1 MCDVPGIAVF
11 CSECMECFPGMASR
25 FFLKPSVTIPVAPIF
40 YWLLLLLL
48 LLLLLFNTAHYIS
61 WEFVGSSTCFD
72 AGRPSSLQGYGGYR
86 RSVVGPLSEA
96 SRRGVLQ
103 VEPM

>member
-1 MCDVPGIAVF
+1 MCDVPGIAACVVKLLNVF
-11 CSECMECFPGMASR
+11 LAWLPDFSLNLCYSSGGS
-25 FFLKPSVTIPVAPIF
+25 SF
-40 YWLLLLLL
+40 YWLL
-48 LLLLLFNTAHYIS
+48 LLLLLFNTAYYIS
-61 WEFVGSSTCFD
+61 CEFVGSSTCFD
-72 AGRPSSLQGYGGYR
+72 AGRPSSLQEYGDYR